1 MTITRLEP
9 GKRMS
14 QAVVHNGIAYLAGQ
28 VGEGGGVG
36 AQTRDTLKSIDALLA
51 KAGTDKSKIL
61 QAIIWMADMG
71 DFAEM
76 NKEWEAWIPEGHTP
90 ARATG
95 EAALATPEYLVEII
109 ITAAL

>member
-1 MTITRLEP
+1 MRKNAP
-9 GKRMS
+9 VPRAKHSHSSGYDAHPQRR
-14 QAVVHNGIAYLAGQ
+14 A
-28 VGEGGGVG
+28 GGVV
-36 AQTRDTLKSIDALLA
+36 AC

-76 NKEWEAWIPEGHTP
+76 NKEWEAWIPEGQTP

-95 EAALATPEYLVEII
+95 EAALATPDYLVEVI